1 MNIQNLLNKIEIL
14 TIDEQKTILTF
25 LTQKMEQSKPKK
37 QRRKWSDFR
46 GSAPNFLGG
55 EDAQEWISRLR
66 SGNV

>member
-1 MNIQNLLNKIEIL
+1 MNIQNLLHQIEIL

-37 QRRKWSDFR
+37 QRRKLSDFR
-46 GSAPNFLGG
+46 GSAPNFFGG